1 MPMQIQPNTRNRC
14 TIVWHDQPDVKEDVE
29 IYAGEMPEY
38 LHHSAIDETIFFSM
52 PANMLNVGYDEGD
65 WYITAIHEPTWR
77 LSDMPF
83 HTTLILHLQ
92 ALMRRWRWA

>member
-1 MPMQIQPNTRNRC
+1 MRIQPNTMYRC
-14 TIVWHDQPDVKEDVE
+14 TIVWHDQPDVYEDVE

-38 LHHSAIDETIFFSM
+38 LHHTAIDDSVFFAL
-52 PANMLNVGYDEGD
+52 PAGQLHVGYDEGD
-65 WYITAIHEPTWR
+65 WYIIAIHEPTWR
-77 LSDMPF
+77 LSDLPP